1 MPQSSSYPL
10 GVMVPQGF
18 SRKPVL
24 LCEKFNSSIRNI
36 DIILLTITL
45 KDARRQAYSTHVQKP
60 NQPNQKGSKT
70 IKSTNDDKK
79 PHHERDLKDKK
90 KYHHGSKEARTD
102 IKNEAEE
109 IKENETVAEENIIP
123 VPIQMKSV
131 EQYFKN

>member
-1 MPQSSSYPL
+1 MQRNIFESLEVFAPEE
-10 GVMVPQGF
+10 
-18 SRKPVL
+18 KPVL
-24 LCEKFNSSIRNI
+24 QSKPVVTKKERKSSE
-36 DIILLTITL
+36 TEL
-45 KDARRQAYSTHVQKP
+45 KQGYSTHVQKP

-79 PHHERDLKDKK
+79 PHHERDLKDKR
-90 KYHHGSKEARTD
+90 KYQHGAKEAKTD

-109 IKENETVAEENIIP
+109 IKENETAAEENIIP